1 MHACTCTFSTKC
13 YTEDNY
19 NFMIGCFRGMSPAAA
34 ELMYIKLAQQ
44 LPEYGHEIYQAL
56 VHIHVMC
63 IVMTLIIVCF
73 ALFVSV
79 QNIHGSSIW
88 LGACFIGVFVK
99 HSNGQPNIYF
109 K

>member
-1 MHACTCTFSTKC
+1 MVVP
-13 YTEDNY
+13 Y
-19 NFMIGCFRGMSPAAA
+19 RGMSPAAA

-56 VHIHVMC
+56 VC
-63 IVMTLIIVCF
+63 APANPLSLALIIICF
-73 ALFVSV
+73 ASV
-79 QNIHGSSIW
+79 QNIQGSSIW

>member
-1 MHACTCTFSTKC
+1 
-13 YTEDNY
+13 
-19 NFMIGCFRGMSPAAA
+19 MSPAAA

-56 VHIHVMC
+56 VCAWLPFTYFITSV
-63 IVMTLIIVCF
+63 VP
-73 ALFVSV
+73 SV

>member
-1 MHACTCTFSTKC
+1 MYLYYILALMLHRRQL
-13 YTEDNY
+13 Y
-19 NFMIGCFRGMSPAAA
+19 NVMIGHFRGMSPAAA

-56 VHIHVMC
+56 VHIIMC
-63 IVMTLIIVCF
+63 NVTLIIVHF
-73 ALFVSV
+73 ALFVCI

>member
-1 MHACTCTFSTKC
+1 
-13 YTEDNY
+13 
-19 NFMIGCFRGMSPAAA
+19 MSPAAA

-56 VHIHVMC
+56 VSRSA
-63 IVMTLIIVCF
+63 F
-73 ALFVSV
+73 AFSTAINYSTVYLYI
-79 QNIHGSSIW
+79 QNVHGSSIW